1 MPAQHDD
8 PAELE
13 ETRRLFEESFRS
25 LLEPLAEDAEKT
37 EAIATRLADMRKHA
51 TERHDYYERYR
62 TQYLAVGLAM
72 MPLSFA
78 IGIFILNF
86 VNTAGVPLP
95 RATVAGL
102 GVLAFVVT
110 GLAVLFS
117 YIQGTSVN
125 YCYRGVARTW
135 SWYHGYTG
143 LAGAG
148 DADRLRPQQRREDRI
163 AFAQALRQFG
173 DEWIAFMG
181 SPWRPLAEDIE
192 QVFILFVLQ
201 GVKRRQVQ
209 HLAILVK
216 WGITAGVALLLI
228 GLVLLGVSI
237 GTAPKG

>member
-1 MPAQHDD
+1 MPAQPDD

-25 LLEPLAEDAEKT
+25 LLEPLAQDAEKT
-37 EAIATRLADMRKHA
+37 EAIAKRLADMRKHA

-62 TQYLAVGLAM
+62 NQYLAVGLAM
-72 MPLSFA
+72 LPLSFA
-78 IGIFILNF
+78 IAVLTLNF
-86 VNTAGVPLP
+86 VNAAGVALP

-102 GVLAFVVT
+102 GVFAFIVT
-110 GLAVLFS
+110 ALAVLYT

-125 YCYRGVARTW
+125 YCYRDVARTW
-135 SWYHGYTG
+135 SWSHGYEG

-148 DADRLRPQQRREDRI
+148 DADRLCPERRREDRI
-163 AFAQALRQFG
+163 AFAKALRQFG

-201 GVKRRQVQ
+201 GVARRQVQ
-209 HLAILVK
+209 HLATIVK
-216 WGITAGVALLLI
+216 WGATAGVLLLLV
-228 GLVLLGVSI
+228 GLVLLGIGI